1 MCASPR
7 RRRATPHPQ
16 LTLDL
21 GARDSLA
28 PAESASR
35 VPASSSAPS
44 RKRAARS
51 RGPGENA
58 HASNGKA
65 RTPDEKSHASGE
77 KARTPGARGRA
88 SGALAARPASAAHPA
103 PGQAPGGPDRTAA
116 LAQYRRRARFYDLEL
131 ALFEPIR
138 RIAIGHLDLRPGD
151 VVLDLGCGTG
161 LSLSA
166 LRAAVG
172 DRGRVIGIEQSP
184 EMIERARARVRA
196 AGWRNVTLLCAP
208 VESARIRVR
217 ADAALFHFTHDV
229 LRRVDAINNVLGHLR
244 AGARVVATGLKWA
257 PLWAV
262 PVNLFVLNAALYSMT
277 SLAGLDAPWGPL
289 GARLAGLEVSSMLA
303 GGVYVASGRFDPH
316 PGL

>member
-21 GARDSLA
+21 GAKDALA
-28 PAESASR
+28 PADPASH
-35 VPASSSAPS
+35 VPASPSAQT
-44 RKRAARS
+44 RVRAARS
-51 RGPGENA
+51 RGSG
-58 HASNGKA
+58 
-65 RTPDEKSHASGE
+65 EKSHASGD
-77 KARTPGARGRA
+77 KARTSGARGRA
-88 SGALAARPASAAHPA
+88 NGEPASRPTSMTRPV
-103 PGQAPGGPDRTAA
+103 PGPPPGGPDRTAA

-172 DRGRVIGIEQSP
+172 DSGRVIGIEQSP

-229 LRRVDAINNVLGHLR
+229 LRRSDAIDNVLGHLR

-262 PVNLFVLNAALYSMT
+262 PVNLFVLNAALYSVT
-277 SLAGLDAPWGPL
+277 SLAGLDAPWGRL
-289 GARLAGLEVSSMLA
+289 GARLAGLEVRSMLA

-316 PGL
+316 TGP